1 MTFKIL
7 TLEIRYE
14 QDVVLTRQRTRQIA
28 ELLGFNVTEQTRI
41 ATAVSEIARNAFQ
54 YAGGGRVEFG
64 VEGIIPQESETCEVT
79 IEVRERERRGYGGKG
94 RPTSPNPPIA
104 HLLQHSLA
112 PSCPLPSQRF
122 VITIGD
128 KGSGIPHLNRILDGQ
143 YTSMTGMGIGI
154 LGTKRLMDQFHI
166 ESKPHQ
172 GTTVLMG
179 KHLPKQT
186 PPLTTQR
193 LAQITDDLVQRS
205 PQNPYEEIQQQNQ
218 ELLRALEELRQRE
231 ESLTHL
237 NRELEDTNRGVVALY
252 AELDEKADSLKRA
265 NELKTRFLSNMSH
278 EFRTPLNSIMSLSR
292 LLLERIDGDLT
303 PEQEKQ
309 VKFIRQSAEGLSEL
323 VNDLLD
329 LAKVEAG
336 KIVVHPNSFEVKE
349 LFATLRGMLRPL
361 LAHNSSIS
369 LIFEEPQDCPTLYT
383 DEGKVAQILRN
394 FISNSLKY
402 TQRGEVRVAAT
413 LAGKTITFS
422 VSDTGIGIAPEDTER
437 IFEEFVQVETTLQQR
452 FKGTGLGLPLSRKL
466 AELLGGRIWVTSTL
480 GVGSTFYA
488 SIPTYVPGSTPA
500 SSGHIQGVPLQIDPV
515 RMPILV
521 IEDHAETL
529 FTYEKY
535 FEGTIYQ
542 PFLARTLEQAK
553 QTLASFTPQAII
565 MDILLEEQ
573 NTWALLCE
581 LKENPLTRDI
591 PVIVATVINNEAK
604 AKALG
609 AEAFLIKPVDRL
621 SLLNKINMLVKRDKP
636 QTLLLIDDDLADR
649 YVLKQLLKDC
659 TDGLTPPLCL
669 IEANQGRDGVRLAQ
683 VEKPDCIIL
692 DLAMPELSGT
702 EVLSLLKSDPVT
714 QPIPVLIHTSQP
726 LEAHEKREL
735 ALRSIAVLSKE
746 TASSE
751 VAIRGLQEA
760 LVKAGV
766 ALVAKSV

>member
-1 MTFKIL
+1 MKITIL

-28 ELLGFNVTEQTRI
+28 ELLGFDTTAQTRI

-64 VEGIIPQESETCEVT
+64 VEGTISQEGDTHEAARNA
-79 IEVRERERRGYGGKG
+79 REMSRVGDGENGRWREHNK
-94 RPTSPNPPIA
+94 PLIHPLP
-104 HLLQHSLA
+104 
-112 PSCPLPSQRF
+112 PSCPLPSVRF
-122 VITIGD
+122 TISLRD
-128 KGSGIPHLNRILDGQ
+128 KGPGIPNLSDILEGQ
-143 YTSMTGMGIGI
+143 YTSVTGMGIGI
-154 LGTKRLMDQFHI
+154 LGTKRLMDQCQI
-166 ESKPHQ
+166 ESQPGQ

-179 KHLPKQT
+179 KHLPKRAS
-186 PPLTTQR
+186 PLTSKR
-193 LAQITDDLVQRS
+193 LAQITDELIRRA

-218 ELLRALEELRQRE
+218 ELLRALEALRQRE
-231 ESLTHL
+231 EALTQL

-336 KIVVHPNSFEVKE
+336 KTVVHPNSFEVRE

-369 LIFEEPQDCPTLYT
+369 LIFEEPGELPTLYT

-394 FISNSLKY
+394 FVSNALKY
-402 TQRGEVRVAAT
+402 TERGEIRVAAT
-413 LAGKTITFS
+413 LTGNTIVFC
-422 VSDTGIGIAPEDTER
+422 VADTGIGIAPENTER
-437 IFEEFVQVETTLQQR
+437 IFEEFVQVESAMQAR

-466 AELLGGRIWVTSTL
+466 AELLGGSIWASSTL
-480 GVGSTFYA
+480 GVGSTFHA
-488 SIPTYVPGSTPA
+488 CIPIRYPGCTPTPSRQPLGA
-500 SSGHIQGVPLQIDPV
+500 PLQPDPV
-515 RMPILV
+515 RTPILV
-521 IEDHAETL
+521 IEDNAETL

-542 PFLARTLEQAK
+542 PFLTRTLEQA
-553 QTLASFTPQAII
+553 QQLLASFTPQAII

-581 LKENPLTRDI
+581 LKENQLTRDI
-591 PVIVATVINNEAK
+591 PVIVATVVNNETK
-604 AKALG
+604 ARALG

-621 SLLNKINMLVKRDKP
+621 LLLNKINMLIKRDKP
-636 QTLLLIDDDLADR
+636 QKLLLIDDDPADR
-649 YVLKQLLKDC
+649 YVLKQLLRDC
-659 TDGLTPPLCL
+659 TNRVTPPVCL
-669 IEANQGRDGVRLAQ
+669 IEANNGQEGIRLAQ

-692 DLAMPELSGT
+692 DLSMPELSGT
-702 EVLSLLKSDPVT
+702 EVLSLLKSDSAT
-714 QPIPVLIHTSQP
+714 NLIPVILHTSEP
-726 LEAHEKREL
+726 LEAAEKKEL
-735 ALRSIAVLSKE
+735 ALRTIAILSKE
-746 TASSE
+746 TVSSE
-751 VAIRGLQEA
+751 VAMQGLQEA
-760 LVKAGV
+760 LVKAGIAIV
-766 ALVAKSV
+766 KEV